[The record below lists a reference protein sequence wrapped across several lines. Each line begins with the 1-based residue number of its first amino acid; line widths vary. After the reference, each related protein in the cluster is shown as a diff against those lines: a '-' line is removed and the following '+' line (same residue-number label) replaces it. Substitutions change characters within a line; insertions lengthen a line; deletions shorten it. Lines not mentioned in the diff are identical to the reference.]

1 MGGVCAIVV
10 GFVFGVLGA
19 FPAAILFER
28 ALRRSRPVSVAA
40 GLASIFAAFAVHT
53 CSILGVWLVSRADI
67 LLFGVAEAISFLLVW
82 VVEAVRA
89 WRDAQRGAGP
99 GERKSGESSR

>member
-1 MGGVCAIVV
+1 MGGVCAIVA
-10 GFVFGVLGA
+10 GSVFGVLGA
-19 FPAAILFER
+19 LPPALLFER
-28 ALRRSRPVSVAA
+28 ALRGSRPVGVTF
-40 GLASIFAAFAVHT
+40 GLASIMLAFTVHVCSVFAVW
-53 CSILGVWLVSRADI
+53 IVSREDV
-67 LLFGVAEAISFLLVW
+67 LFFGAAEAISFLLVW